1 MSKLSAVT
9 IVVLFSLSLFA
20 SMIGNNIQS
29 NDDVLTES
37 EDVFETQVWFN
48 QAIGCQG
55 STTHYVEL
63 KGPRWYEIGPLEGHA
78 DSWFEYQSMETLRSG
93 DENLSF
99 DLFTGCLYLGESYMV
114 EWNLTMDSQ
123 IVDSG
128 FFLWAQTQELRQFR
142 VETSITYP
150 DAAVDE
156 YTLSASIKEWHRPT
170 ATYVSGQGFTHT
182 VEMPYSNVLV
192 EDIDE
197 TECSQNANKTLHY
210 EVLYN
215 RVFEPGDFFVGGIQ
229 VICPLFDTEYSIDFW
244 FGHESG
250 SADYFG
256 SIPFNFS
263 STDNDYEYY
272 PIFNVLESDGYQLN
286 VTGEWH
292 FYTTLYTYNDTFGG
306 FYDIVGPDT
315 SKDIRDLFFVN
326 QTGPVLESL
335 EDTDGVPYFLDLCL
349 FTPWQAW
356 GNVSESGCDETYNG
370 DVDFDGVPNKF
381 DLCPDT
387 ESNSSVDL
395 SGCSPNYNLDSDG
408 DSFIDRYDRFP
419 QDSNEWLDS
428 DGDGIGDNSD
438 PFPNDPSESV
448 DTDGDGVGDNN
459 DFFPTDACAYA
470 DNDGDGLPDTIE
482 SDCTTNLNEDLDDD
496 GDGVLDVYDAFP
508 LDATE
513 TTDTDNDGIGNNVDT
528 DDDGD
533 TWHDTV
539 DWAPLD
545 STEWLDSDGDGV
557 GDNGDW
563 APNDVNESK
572 DSDGDGVGDNADV
585 FPTDASETIDSD
597 ADGLG
602 NNADLDD
609 DNDRLSDENEAKY
622 GTDPLN
628 NDSDGDGYLDGF
640 DDCPMESWSMPPQGT
655 IKGCIDTDQDGISD
669 PEDNCPLESGTSWK
683 NTIGCPD
690 KDGDGYADSLDAY
703 PDDPS
708 AWSNS
713 DDDDYHDGIDACQ
726 DKFGTSTVDRLGCP
740 DRDGDGFSDQNDIAP
755 DDPYKN
761 APTRQLVHSAL
772 DVQAQAHGGAGDC
785 GLGSDFEVDYSS
797 NITATLHSG
806 SDRLNA
812 FINYKWI
819 SSPEFTAEPG
829 WNFETF
835 EYWGMLDD
843 ATYSKVC
850 DTGGGRPQI
859 TIDEDGGIHA
869 LFMSWDKEDDSYG
882 SDEYPWEDGCW
893 ACTQG
898 KQGGPDK
905 GLWYVH
911 WNPSTGSWKEHKISS
926 RWHYS
931 GIGMDVHEGMI
942 HIVWYEDYYRYASST
957 DGEEWHQVKVD
968 DVCWIPTGGETLTA
982 DGAGC
987 MYNENILIYTG
998 TEDVENHLECAVDT
1012 YSLFG
1017 CLEWEEVDR
1026 REEFF
1031 WDGWGDEGDYKWGS
1045 CDEAKKYGYT
1055 CEEIIERGYSCAECD
1070 CAGEG
1075 NEHFSGNGQTAGEQ
1089 RWNTH
1094 LSKTVP
1100 TGIDVAVGTN
1110 PDDSSQYRVHVVY
1123 GQYAFNR
1130 EHNGQ
1135 TYEYSF
1141 NKQNPPSTASKTGL
1155 QYTMMNEDDIG
1166 FGPSRSLAILGHEET
1181 DISYS
1186 DFDPTPDIC
1195 ASYTYWQVCP
1205 DYSYVK
1211 APRIVASGLQV
1222 HIASSPCNSDDPPNG
1237 IPLYYW
1243 RACGSY
1249 GDHEYDDRSSYYQVS
1264 GVNHYGEVSGW
1275 RTDDDYNDVYQ
1286 VLKGLV
1292 VYSSLD
1298 GGSNWGKKYIDVG
1311 NHNRVG
1317 SYDMVIGKDPFFEGY
1332 ERMTIVWAVHLNIGR
1347 MVNQF
1352 TAVEAGVLPTSDCT
1366 GFLALCEPGGF
1377 SEDFAKYVE
1386 EEYCNGKRCSL
1397 GWGWYNSNAMR
1408 FESTYFTT
1416 YSNSWS
1422 PSVTDLDR
1430 NKASMTGVGIT
1441 TDEFGYPI
1449 LIHGHGD
1456 YDDDIYQDVEVDLFL
1471 TGMDLDGDGFANWED
1486 YCPTFYGLST
1496 DSTPGCIDENG
1507 DGITDKT
1514 ESDDDGSL
1522 PHVSGFSTIL
1532 CVILAVVFVARRD
1545 KKSDD

>member
-1 MSKLSAVT
+1 MHNPCAQGGYAKHPCNPRLWSTDDTVPANLEGIKFFHGVVCNLYKGITLTGVFRLQSGAKRYNLSILNLSMTKLSAVT

-20 SMIGNNIQS
+20 SMIGNNIQL

-37 EDVFETQVWFN
+37 EDVFETHDGHN
-48 QAIGCQG
+48 HPIGCQG
-55 STTHYVEL
+55 MDYSESTAHYVEL
-63 KGPRWYEIGPLEGHA
+63 KGPRWYDIGPLEGHA

-128 FFLWAQTQELRQFR
+128 LFLWAQTQELQQFR
-142 VETSITYP
+142 VETNITYP

-215 RVFEPGDFFVGGIQ
+215 RVFESGDFFVGGIQ
-229 VICPLFDTEYSIDFW
+229 VICPLFDTEYSIEFW

-292 FYTTLYTYNDTFGG
+292 FYATLNTYNDTFGG

-326 QTGPVLESL
+326 QTDPVLESL

-349 FTPWQAW
+349 FTPWQAN

-408 DSFIDRYDRFP
+408 DSFIDRYDSFP
-419 QDSNEWLDS
+419 QDSNEWLD
-428 DGDGIGDNSD
+428 
-438 PFPNDPSESV
+438 
-448 DTDGDGVGDNN
+448 T
-459 DFFPTDACAYA
+459 
-470 DNDGDGLPDTIE
+470 
-482 SDCTTNLNEDLDDD
+482 
-496 GDGVLDVYDAFP
+496 
-508 LDATE
+508 
-513 TTDTDNDGIGNNVDT
+513 
-528 DDDGD
+528 
-533 TWHDTV
+533 
-539 DWAPLD
+539 
-545 STEWLDSDGDGV
+545 DGDGV

-609 DNDRLSDENEAKY
+609 DNDRILDENEAEF

-628 NDSDGDGYLDGF
+628 NDSDGDGYLDGY
-640 DDCPMESWSMPPQGT
+640 DNCPMESWGMPPQGT

-669 PEDNCPLESGTSWK
+669 PEDNCPEESGTSWK

-703 PDDPS
+703 PDNPS
-708 AWSNS
+708 AWSNI

-726 DKFGTSTVDRLGCP
+726 DEYGTSTVDRLGCP
-740 DRDGDGFSDQNDIAP
+740 DRDWDGFSDQNDMAP
-755 DDPYKN
+755 DDPNKN
-761 APTRQLVHSAL
+761 APTYQLVHSAL
-772 DVQAQAHGGAGDC
+772 DVQGQAHGGAGDC

-819 SSPEFTAEPG
+819 TSPEFTAEPG

-835 EYWGMLDD
+835 EYSGNHDD

-859 TIDEDGGIHA
+859 TIDEDGSIHA
-869 LFMSWDKEDDSYG
+869 LFMSWDKEDSSYD

-898 KQGGPDK
+898 KSGGPDK

-926 RWHYS
+926 MWHYS
-931 GIGMDVHEGMI
+931 GIGMDVYEGQI

-968 DVCWIPTGGETLTA
+968 DVCWIPTGGETVA
-982 DGAGC
+982 GDGPGC
-987 MYNENILIYTG
+987 RYDSNILIYTG
-998 TEDVENHLECAVDT
+998 TEDVENHLECAVES
-1012 YSLFG
+1012 YSLLG

-1026 REEFF
+1026 REEFL
-1031 WDGWGDEGDYKWGS
+1031 WDGWGDDSDYEWGS

-1055 CEEIIERGYSCAECD
+1055 CAEILERGYSCAECD

-1075 NEHFSGNGQTAGEQ
+1075 GDWWSGNGQTAGEQ
-1089 RWNTH
+1089 RWNTD
-1094 LSKTVP
+1094 LSKIVP

-1155 QYTMMNEDDIG
+1155 QYTMMNEGDNG

-1181 DISYS
+1181 DIGYR
-1186 DFDPTPDIC
+1186 DFDPTPEIC

-1222 HIASSPCNSDDPPNG
+1222 HVASSPCNSDDPSNG

-1249 GDHEYDDRSSYYQVS
+1249 GDWEYDDRNKYYQTS
-1264 GVNHYGEVSGW
+1264 ATGNGIISKW
-1275 RTDDDYNDVYQ
+1275 QSDDDYNAVYQ
-1286 VLKGLV
+1286 SLKGLV

-1298 GGSNWGKKYIDVG
+1298 GGSNWDTKYIDVG

-1317 SYDMVIGKDPFFEGY
+1317 SYDMVIGKDPWFNGS
-1332 ERMTIVWAVHLNIGR
+1332 ERMTIVWSVHSNVGKWIS
-1347 MVNQF
+1347 QF
-1352 TAVEAGVLPTSDCT
+1352 TAVSAGSFPSSCSESL
-1366 GFLALCEPGGF
+1366 LALCEPGGF
-1377 SEDFAKYVE
+1377 SEDFAEYVE
-1386 EEYCNGKRCSL
+1386 EEYCNGKRCGL

-1408 FESTYFTT
+1408 FQSTFFTT
-1416 YSNSWS
+1416 YTNSWADS
-1422 PSVTDLDR
+1422 ATDLDR

-1456 YDDDIYQDVEVDLFL
+1456 YDGDLYQDVEVDLFL
-1471 TGMDLDGDGFANWED
+1471 TGMDLDGDGLGNWED
-1486 YCPTFYGLST
+1486 YCPTLYGLST

-1507 DGITDKT
+1507 DGITDQT
-1514 ESDDDGSL
+1514 ESDDDDSL

-1545 KKSDD
+1545 KKSED